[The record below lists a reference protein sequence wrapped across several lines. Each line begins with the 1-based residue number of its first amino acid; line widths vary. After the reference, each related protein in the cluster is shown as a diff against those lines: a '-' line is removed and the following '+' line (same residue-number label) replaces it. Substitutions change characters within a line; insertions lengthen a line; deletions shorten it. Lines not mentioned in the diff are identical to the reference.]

1 MLTRALKYHFS
12 LIIMCANALLT
23 QLDRLKS
30 CPNVF
35 VLTTSNITGAI
46 GKDPLSQKAL
56 LLIKYFSVC
65 NNLSPADIAFVDRA
79 DIKAYVGPPSLAA
92 RYEILRSCV
101 KELYRVGLLTF
112 KSVMH
117 GSMKS
122 LIPLVEII
130 LVDTRNNC
138 LMKLII

>member
-1 MLTRALKYHFS
+1 MYATFWQVV
-12 LIIMCANALLT
+12 NALLT

-46 GKDPLSQKAL
+46 GKDTLSQKAL
-56 LLIKYFSVC
+56 SLISTWQPV
-65 NNLSPADIAFVDRA
+65 SADIAFVDRA

-101 KELYRVGLLTF
+101 KELYRVGLITF

-117 GSMKS
+117 G
-122 LIPLVEII
+122 
-130 LVDTRNNC
+130 
-138 LMKLII
+138 LMKLIISLVEIIHVYMRKNCLLKLII